1 MATAVVD
8 EAQYIQPGVRV
19 PNGKLAMW
27 LFLVTEI
34 MFFTGLI
41 GTYSVLRMGTPAGGW
56 PMPRQ
61 VHLEEI
67 WGAINTFVLIAS
79 SFTVVLA
86 HSAIARGDV
95 KKCMIYVGATLL
107 GGVIFMGIKA
117 YEYTAKFNHGI
128 IPGKIGDNLD
138 PNGKDPYDPNV
149 AYVYRDTVKAQLEA
163 RIANPGEHHLTD
175 EDQKLATEFLA
186 EITGS
191 GGNPPITPAEVGR
204 RLKPPRDKAAAT
216 EYANANGG
224 KSYEDSYARLH
235 LAPNIPYGNL
245 WASTYFAMTGFHAAH
260 VIGGLVLFIWILVK
274 GARGGLGKKNAIVLE
289 LAGLYWHFVD
299 VVWIFLFPLLYLV

>member
-1 MATAVVD
+1 MTLAVAD
-8 EAQYIQPGVRV
+8 EKKYIQPGVLV

-41 GTYSVLRMGTPAGGW
+41 GTYSVLRMGTRDGGW
-56 PMPRQ
+56 PLPKQ

-67 WGAINTFVLIAS
+67 FGAINTFVLIAS

-95 KKCMIYVGATLL
+95 KKCMLYVALTLF
-107 GGVIFMGIKA
+107 GGVLFMGIKA
-117 YEYTAKFNHGI
+117 YEYAAKFDHGI
-128 IPGKIGDNLD
+128 MPGHIGDNLD
-138 PNGKDPYDPNV
+138 PNGKDPYDPNA
-149 AYVYRDTVKAQLEA
+149 AYAYRDKVKLQLEEHLK
-163 RIANPGEHHLTD
+163 NPAHVHWTEAD
-175 EDQKLATEFLA
+175 KKLAEDFLS
-186 EITGS
+186 EITGTAER
-191 GGNPPITPAEVGR
+191 PPITPVEVGH
-204 RLKPPRDKAAAT
+204 RLGPPRNKEAA
-216 EYANANGG
+216 EKYKQSFG
-224 KSYEDSYARLH
+224 KDYDASYGRLH
-235 LAPNIPYGNL
+235 LAPYIPYGNL

-274 GARGGLGKKNAIVLE
+274 GARGQLGKKNAIILE